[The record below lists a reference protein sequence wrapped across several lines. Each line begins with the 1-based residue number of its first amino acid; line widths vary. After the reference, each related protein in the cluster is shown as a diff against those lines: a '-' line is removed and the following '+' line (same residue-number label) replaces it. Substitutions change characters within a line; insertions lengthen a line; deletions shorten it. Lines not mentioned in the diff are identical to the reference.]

1 MSTYPLML
9 EGSAISA
16 LVVGGGAVAT
26 RKVKSL
32 LGAGAHVRVVALT
45 MSDELER
52 LATEEELLN
61 VVREL
66 FDARHLEGTTL
77 VVAATDD
84 ATLNASIAHE
94 ARAQHKLVN
103 VVDAPELG
111 TCVTPA
117 VYRNGDIVVAVS
129 TGRVPNAATRIRDDI
144 TSRLDD
150 RHANAVRELAA
161 LRRDLLANG
170 KRDRWHDAA
179 RALIDDDFCAQIE
192 SGALETRLGEWR

>member
-1 MSTYPLML
+1 MSAYPLML

-26 RKVKSL
+26 RKAKSL
-32 LGAGAHVRVVALT
+32 LGAGAHVRVVAPA
-45 MSDELER
+45 MSDELEL
-52 LATEEELLN
+52 LAQGEELLN
-61 VVREL
+61 VIRES
-66 FDARHLEGTTL
+66 FDARHLEGATL
-77 VVAATDD
+77 VIAATDD
-84 ATLNASIAHE
+84 ATLNASIARD
-94 ARAQHKLVN
+94 ARAHNKLVN

-150 RHANAVRELAA
+150 RHANAVRELAT
-161 LRRDLLANG
+161 LRRDLIAGG

-179 RALIDDDFCAQIE
+179 RALIGHDFCAQIE
-192 SGALETRLGEWR
+192 SGTLEPRLGEWR